1 MYKDFLQE
9 ASQKVVSCFYLQLNM
24 QRGACTGRLRGSHPT
39 STHIPDLDNANV
51 GNLRVLRETFKSE
64 VSRFFIL
71 GGVIVVS
78 VNGTERDI
86 AGKTVSEYLAEASYD
101 IRRIAVERNGD
112 IVFKSQYD
120 TTVLED
126 GDHLEV
132 VSFVGGG

>member
-1 MYKDFLQE
+1 
-9 ASQKVVSCFYLQLNM
+9 
-24 QRGACTGRLRGSHPT
+24 
-39 STHIPDLDNANV
+39 
-51 GNLRVLRETFKSE
+51 
-64 VSRFFIL
+64 
-71 GGVIVVS
+71 VIVVI
-78 VNGTERDI
+78 VNGTEREI